1 MTKRRIPDMDDQLP
15 TTVMLHDMLNQAR
28 PEVYGPRLEKI
39 LRLYRKSYDRTP
51 TLPDKVVLQLALW
64 DYLATELAEQNAEY
78 LVNCVNAVL
87 NHHVGKALANTDLVE
102 TVSRH

>member
-1 MTKRRIPDMDDQLP
+1 MTKRRISDMDDQLP

>member
-1 MTKRRIPDMDDQLP
+1 
-15 TTVMLHDMLNQAR
+15 
-28 PEVYGPRLEKI
+28 
-39 LRLYRKSYDRTP
+39 
-51 TLPDKVVLQLALW
+51 VLQLALW

-78 LVNCVNAVL
+78 FVHCVNAVL